1 MKDRSVD
8 SEFYFTFNAFNKE
21 LEKTCRQPCL
31 YHRTSKIEYVWQE
44 VKRTFQ
50 TFEEWYEDRTL
61 YHYIGFLIE
70 YGADIKRAYEKVSGN
85 EQDGILDGLHKGK
98 QTQRTYERN

>member
-1 MKDRSVD
+1 MPTTLFVPQ
-8 SEFYFTFNAFNKE
+8 NK
-21 LEKTCRQPCL
+21 Q
-31 YHRTSKIEYVWQE
+31 KIEYVWQE

-70 YGADIKRAYEKVSGN
+70 YGADINELMRKSLEMNKTEFLTDYIKGN
-85 EQDGILDGLHKGK
+85 